1 VTLPA
6 AQLHEVES
14 VRAGKVTGTFQ
25 YRSTDALSPPDCCF
39 SLIFTTWTMD
49 LQVESMELRNNWV
62 AALSMLVTAA
72 KQKLE
77 LDQQKVPA
85 PDVWSDRNSSLTRVS
100 AQGVKPQVVRRAQS
114 MRLPSKAANTAPG
127 GGALPARQ
135 RYEAHAYL
143 FDRSRALTEHA
154 RCRLPDAWL
163 QGEKAAGTTTITE
176 AEERDSEDGPPN

>member
-1 VTLPA
+1 M
-6 AQLHEVES
+6 
-14 VRAGKVTGTFQ
+14 RAGKVTGTFQ

-85 PDVWSDRNSSLTRVS
+85 PDVWT
-100 AQGVKPQVVRRAQS
+100 G
-114 MRLPSKAANTAPG
+114 TA
-127 GGALPARQ
+127 R
-135 RYEAHAYL
+135 
-143 FDRSRALTEHA
+143 
-154 RCRLPDAWL
+154 
-163 QGEKAAGTTTITE
+163 
-176 AEERDSEDGPPN
+176 